1 MQTNGGIEGMKPQ
14 ELSINSE
21 LFEETRNNL
30 DTAMKIL
37 INRMISTR
45 INKGTVSLKIGIE
58 IKEIINDD
66 GEVIRMPE
74 ISYNIG
80 MGMTE
85 KDSMKGNIQ
94 RGLMLK
100 RSSCGKLFVS
110 TEQISM
116 EELMEGQT

>member
-1 MQTNGGIEGMKPQ
+1 MKPQ
-14 ELSINSE
+14 ELSINGE

-58 IKEIINDD
+58 IKDIINDD

-85 KDSMKGNIQ
+85 KDSLKGNLQ

>member
-1 MQTNGGIEGMKPQ
+1 MKPQ
-14 ELSINSE
+14 ELSINGE

-58 IKEIINDD
+58 IKDIINDD

-85 KDSMKGNIQ
+85 KDSLKGNLQ

-116 EELMEGQT
+116 DELMEGQT

>member
-1 MQTNGGIEGMKPQ
+1 MKPQ

-58 IKEIINDD
+58 IKDIINDD

-85 KDSMKGNIQ
+85 KDSLKGNLQ

>member
-1 MQTNGGIEGMKPQ
+1 MKPQ

-58 IKEIINDD
+58 IKDIINDD

-85 KDSMKGNIQ
+85 KDSMKGNLQ

>member
-1 MQTNGGIEGMKPQ
+1 MKPQ
-14 ELSINSE
+14 ELSINGE

-37 INRMISTR
+37 INRMISSR
-45 INKGTVSLKIGIE
+45 INKGAVSLKISIE
-58 IKEIINDD
+58 IKDIINDD

-85 KDSMKGNIQ
+85 KDSMKGNLQ

-100 RSSCGKLFVS
+100 RSPCGSLFVS
-110 TEQISM
+110 TDQISM
-116 EELMEGQT
+116 DELMEGQG